1 MRNKSS
7 RHKGERFTIYCFGS
21 TVGERPLV
29 LILHGILEKDGE
41 GLKKKKIREK
51 KEEENEA
58 S

>member
-29 LILHGILEKDGE
+29 LILHRILEKDGD
-41 GLKKKKIREK
+41 GLKKKKNK
-51 KEEENEA
+51 K
-58 S
+58 